1 MQANKVWSIPP
12 LRDWPSAF
20 KSSRVSFNHA
30 CLVARFLTC
39 RVYFSEVAE
48 AYQSSKRRSSSV
60 TFSFTC
66 TFWSWNT
73 QKWQWRLTFVRLT
86 SRLEIPTILKKTS
99 KLERDTHR
107 DRQTETDKRHRQRE
121 RESKTWCKTKST
133 ESANQT
139 KTVFRQTQ
147 QGSINPED
155 KQAHVHMH
163 TQIWI
168 TAISH
173 THKTCT
179 TEKLIASL
187 TDTTTKGSS
196 ESTDTRESV
205 KISTRK
211 TSHKTGVAYG
221 NHDSHLACK

>member
-1 MQANKVWSIPP
+1 MCYKIAKTPGVQWTSVTVKCRRNAGKQKVWSIPP

-73 QKWQWRLTFVRLT
+73 QKWQWRLTFVRVT

-99 KLERDTHR
+99 KLERDTHSER
-107 DRQTETDKRHRQRE
+107 QTDWDRQRYRE
-121 RESKTWCKTKST
+121 RVKHDAKQNPQNQQIKQRQFLDKPNRDQLIQRTNKHTCICIHRFESLQSVTHTKPAPCHWETYCKSDWCY
-133 ESANQT
+133 NQ
-139 KTVFRQTQ
+139 KFFR
-147 QGSINPED
+147 ID
-155 KQAHVHMH
+155 RY
-163 TQIWI
+163 
-168 TAISH
+168 
-173 THKTCT
+173 
-179 TEKLIASL
+179 
-187 TDTTTKGSS
+187 KGVS
-196 ESTDTRESV
+196 
-205 KISTRK
+205 
-211 TSHKTGVAYG
+211 
-221 NHDSHLACK
+221 